1 MDKFETRASL
11 AQAVSRAYSPSSF
24 PGSRAWLICNK
35 AEKAL
40 DAFDAANPEVL
51 AEMKAAKKAADEARW
66 AGQSDFVKNGS

>member
-1 MDKFETRASL
+1 MEKFETRAAL

-24 PGSRAWLICNK
+24 PGSRAWMICNR

-40 DAFDAANPEVL
+40 DAFDAANPDVI

-66 AGQSDFVKNGS
+66 AAQSDFAKNGS